1 MIDNQD
7 PEKKVK
13 VNVVDKRRA
22 TTVAQNESA
31 RGANHSAEEASRV
44 AESTREASRVVET
57 TPGVTARESTSQ
69 ILMDESSDSE
79 QTPVPQLVDDTGA
92 IRDLPP
98 EISLDE
104 LQRLKAD
111 LENDRKR
118 MTKQHNQRLEYATR
132 DLMQKMIPVID
143 HFKLA
148 IEHGE
153 GGSGVQIALKELLDV
168 LGSEGFEEI
177 DVPEGTPFDPQVHHA
192 LSSHVDP
199 EVTVDTVI
207 QVHRPGYRFKD
218 HMLRSAEVMVAQPP
232 DEPSVSEAP
241 TPYTASGAE
250 GDAPAQEG

>member
-1 MIDNQD
+1 MDND
-7 PEKKVK
+7 EPKKKVK
-13 VNVVDKRRA
+13 VNVIDKRG
-22 TTVAQNESA
+22 SA
-31 RGANHSAEEASRV
+31 NAANEASRV
-44 AESTREASRVVET
+44 AQS
-57 TPGVTARESTSQ
+57 TPGVTAHEGLSQ

-79 QTPVPQLVDDTGA
+79 LTPVPKLVEDTGA
-92 IRDLPP
+92 IRDLAP

-118 MTKQHNQRLEYATR
+118 LVKQHNQRLEYATR
-132 DLMQKMIPVID
+132 DLMKKMIPVLD

-153 GGSGVQIALKELLDV
+153 GGPGVQIALNELLEV
-168 LGSEGFEEI
+168 LRSEGLEEI

-199 EVTVDTVI
+199 EVTVETVT
-207 QVHRPGYRFKD
+207 QVHRPGYRYKE

-232 DEPSVSEAP
+232 EQS
-241 TPYTASGAE
+241 TG
-250 GDAPAQEG
+250 G